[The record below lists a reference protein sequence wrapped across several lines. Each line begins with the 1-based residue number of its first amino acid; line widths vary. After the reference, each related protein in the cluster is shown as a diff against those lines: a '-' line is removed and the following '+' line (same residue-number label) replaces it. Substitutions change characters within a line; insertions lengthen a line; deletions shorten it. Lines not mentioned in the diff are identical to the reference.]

1 MPNWKKS
8 GAIAPNVMERA
19 ETNATIRARL
29 IPVLATIALT
39 VLLLWLIG
47 TAADLFLLLFVA
59 VLFSLFLGAVSDAI
73 VGRTGIPRGAAFAVA
88 FGLSIGAVVALVTL
102 LIPPVAE
109 QTRQLAGN
117 LPRFV
122 AAWQGWIERMMVT
135 YPGLREL
142 WSEESG
148 TIVGN
153 LVAQAEGALG
163 NVLPR
168 VVGLGHLVV
177 NVVSVVVMSVFLA
190 LRPAHYREWLIAMF
204 PPVRRGM
211 VRDVLAD
218 LAHTLR
224 QWIVAQLLAMTIL
237 AVLTAF
243 GLYMLGVPY
252 WLTFGVFT
260 GAVAIVPF
268 FGTLISSVLPALF
281 VLGGDGFAGFDAG
294 THALLVMALGFVIH
308 VVEANLVVPLLT
320 QAKVEIPPV
329 LSMMS
334 VLIVGRLLGAAGLLI
349 AVPLLAVCIVL
360 VKRVLIQEVYGVDAL
375 PEVLATVA
383 PPPADSGGS
392 PQAAA
397 SAEAPTS

>member
-1 MPNWKKS
+1 
-8 GAIAPNVMERA
+8 MEPR

-47 TAADLFLLLFVA
+47 TAADIFLLLFVA
-59 VLFSLFLGAVSDAI
+59 ILFSLFLGAVTDAI
-73 VGRTGIPRGAAFAVA
+73 VARTGMPRGIAFAIA
-88 FGLSIGAVVALVTL
+88 FALSIGGVVALVTL

-117 LPRFV
+117 LPRYV
-122 AAWQGWIERMMVT
+122 AAWQGWFERMLET
-135 YPGLREL
+135 YPALKPL
-142 WSEESG
+142 WADESG
-148 TIVGN
+148 KIVGN
-153 LVAQAEGALG
+153 LVEQAEGALG
-163 NVLPR
+163 DVLPR
-168 VVGLGHLVV
+168 VVGLGHVVV
-177 NVVSVVVMSVFLA
+177 NIVSIVVMSVFLA
-190 LRPAHYREWLIAMF
+190 VRPANYREWLIAMF

-211 VRDVLAD
+211 VRDVLGD
-218 LAHTLR
+218 LSRTLR
-224 QWIVAQLLAMTIL
+224 QWIVAQLLAMMIL
-237 AVLTAF
+237 AVLTAI
-243 GLYMLGVPY
+243 GLYLLDVPY

-281 VLGGDGFAGFDAG
+281 VLGGDGFAGFDPG
-294 THALLVMALGFVIH
+294 THALMVMALGFVIH

-334 VLIVGRLLGAAGLLI
+334 VLIVGRLLGPAGLVI

-375 PEVLATVA
+375 PEVFVPATA
-383 PPPADSGGS
+383 GGATAELQVR
-392 PQAAA
+392 PEA
-397 SAEAPTS
+397 STEAGAGAT